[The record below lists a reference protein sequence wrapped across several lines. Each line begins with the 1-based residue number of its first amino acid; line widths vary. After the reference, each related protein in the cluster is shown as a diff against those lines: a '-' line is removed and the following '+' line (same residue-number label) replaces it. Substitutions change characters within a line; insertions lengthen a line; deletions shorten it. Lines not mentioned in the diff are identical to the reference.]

1 MAKENKSP
9 MMSKEDILKS
19 MGIDPSK
26 VKNTKATNSASLSE
40 KGKVRNE
47 IKEGMERAIIE
58 STYNKLIRTTTL
70 KAQNDPKAEPKIKDF
85 EGRFLVI
92 DNEDKGEYEI
102 VVPKLYFETYT
113 TPYVNF
119 LDETK

>member
-1 MAKENKSP
+1 MSKDK

-19 MGIDPSK
+19 MGIDPSQV
-26 VKNTKATNSASLSE
+26 VKAKSSNSATLSE

-47 IKEGMERAIIE
+47 IKEGMDKAIMVCK
-58 STYNKLIRTTTL
+58 YNKLIRTTTL
-70 KAQNDPKAEPKIKDF
+70 KAQNDPKASPKVKDF
-85 EGRFLVI
+85 EGRFIVI
-92 DNEDKGEYEI
+92 DNKEKGEYEI

-119 LDETK
+119 LDDTK

>member
-26 VKNTKATNSASLSE
+26 VKNTKTTNSASLSE

-47 IKEGMERAIIE
+47 IKEGMERAISE
-58 STYNKLIRTTTL
+58 SGYNKLIRTTTL

-92 DNEDKGEYEI
+92 DNKDKGEYEI